1 MTEVKVINENNHIA
15 FQMTLQDML
24 DRGFKIAKTHYQV
37 VLRESQGQE
46 WLDEIYVAVMI
57 QETDDD
63 QG

>member
-1 MTEVKVINENNHIA
+1 MTEVKVINENNHVA

-37 VLRESQGQE
+37 VLRENQGQE